1 MNHQEKALTVDA
13 NLILRYLQTR
23 KWNVKSYQNGMKQ
36 LTIDEGAFEI
46 FLTSSGEESSRKEE
60 VFFALRTISDYYD
73 REVTDVIRDVLSHL
87 SDRISSRIPDDYVR
101 NESIELRVAL
111 DYVSG
116 MKALLSS
123 SATTEI
129 TENRSFQRTLKEAIS
144 FAEQCRF
151 GHTFKS
157 SFGFVIESP
166 VGVNNTPALPEIEE
180 DLPLGRR
187 VVERIS
193 TGLRHIES
201 ASKSGDTSFITN
213 EESGLSSNMC
223 EALADLL
230 EGTEVSSIKFD
241 IDLSKEW
248 KSALSDEGPKH
259 FKIAQNDVE
268 IIRAGAKSLRSEE
281 VPTSETIYGRIRS
294 VGTDGDPSNL
304 TEDKAKREIEL
315 NWINSDDKL
324 IHVKMLVS
332 PEEYLIALEAHKNGK
347 IVTVR
352 GLLPSTGKTRWMG
365 DRGVLR
371 VLEQ

>member
-1 MNHQEKALTVDA
+1 MTHQEKSLQVDV
-13 NLILRYLQTR
+13 NLILRYLKTR
-23 KWNVKSYQNGMKQ
+23 KWNVQSYQNGMKQ

-46 FLTSSGEESSRKEE
+46 FLNSGGAEDTRKEE

-73 REVTDVIRDVLSHL
+73 REVSDVIRDVLAHL

-101 NESIELRVAL
+101 NESIEFRVAL

-123 SATTEI
+123 SATTEL
-129 TENRSFQRTLKEAIS
+129 TDNRSFQRTLKEAIS

-166 VGVNNTPALPEIEE
+166 VGVNDTPTFPAIE
-180 DLPLGRR
+180 DNLPLGRR

-193 TGLRHIES
+193 TGLHYIES
-201 ASKSGDTSFITN
+201 ASKSGDESFITK

-223 EALADLL
+223 EAIADLL

-241 IDLSKEW
+241 IDLSTEW
-248 KSALSDEGPKH
+248 KSTLSDEGPRH
-259 FKIAQNDVE
+259 FRIAQNDIE

-281 VPTSETIYGRIRS
+281 VPASETIYGRIRS

-315 NWINSDDKL
+315 NWVNADDKL
-324 IHVKMLVS
+324 VHVKMLVS
-332 PEEYLIALEAHKNGK
+332 PEEYLLALEAHKNGK

-352 GLLPSTGKTRWMG
+352 GLLPSTGKTRRMG
-365 DRGVLR
+365 DRGELR
-371 VLEQ
+371 VLE